1 MHPDISYALM
11 NERTREWRETAR
23 ERRLL
28 RLPRG
33 RRLSLR
39 TPRPRGISA

>member
-1 MHPDISYALM
+1 MHPDITYALIT
-11 NERTREWRETAR
+11 ERTREWREAAW

-39 TPRPRGISA
+39 TPRPRVTSA